1 MQIMKKTLLT
11 VLMSS
16 SAIILTACGSGD
28 GNSVFNGPNN
38 GIPVNDIQ
46 NPVVSTPTVY
56 DKTNMSSVA
65 GESVVMTYKMLGV
78 NGKQVQ
84 ATSLVF
90 TPKTPAPAK
99 GWPIVVWAHGTTG
112 VADQCAPSRNALNI
126 YIEGMIAQ
134 LLSAGYVVV
143 APDYEGLGE
152 PSGNELHPFL
162 NLKSEA
168 YSITDAVVAARN
180 YLGAKVSNQWMAVGH
195 SQGGHA
201 ALGAAQYAV
210 RTNLDYKG
218 TVVVA
223 PASNL
228 KTIFNTGQ
236 QVVANLPVKDQVST
250 LASLNTYAALITAG
264 MQGQSSPPTYAQV
277 FETNAATI
285 AAQAETICSEPL
297 GVDFGTKM
305 GTAAATTN
313 SLSGYLTQ
321 SNFMQI
327 PAISTFLNT
336 TSQPLSVKVTT
347 PVKIYQGG
355 SDTTVPANAT
365 ADLVL
370 NAKSL
375 GTSNIVLEYD
385 VAWNHTTAY
394 TGNIPKIIADVKS
407 LMPIQ

>member
-1 MQIMKKTLLT
+1 MKKTLLT

-16 SAIILTACGSGD
+16 SAILLTACGSGD
-28 GNSVFNGPNN
+28 DDWNISGGEQ
-38 GIPVNDIQ
+38 IPVNNIQ
-46 NPVVSTPTVY
+46 NPVVNTPAPYT
-56 DKTNMSSVA
+56 DPNMSAITS
-65 GESVVMTYKMLGV
+65 ESLVMTYKMLGV
-78 NGKQVQ
+78 NGQEVQ
-84 ATSLVF
+84 ATALVF
-90 TPKTPAPAK
+90 TPRTAAPVG

-112 VADQCAPSRNALNI
+112 VADQCAPSRSAVDFNVRT
-126 YIEGMIAQ
+126 MITQ
-134 LLSAGYVVV
+134 LLAAGYVVV

-152 PSGNELHPFL
+152 PSGKELHPFL
-162 NLKSEA
+162 NLKSESYA
-168 YSITDAVVAARN
+168 ITDAVVAARN
-180 YLGAKVSNQWMAVGH
+180 YLGSKVSKQWMAVGH

-210 RTNLDYKG
+210 RANLDYKG
-218 TVVVA
+218 TVAVA

-236 QVVANLPVKDQVST
+236 QLVANLPAKDQVST

-277 FETNAATI
+277 FQSNAATI
-285 AAQAETICSEPL
+285 AAQAETVCAGPL

-305 GTAAATTN
+305 GAAAATTN

-321 SNFMQI
+321 SNFMKI
-327 PAISTFLNT
+327 PAITTFLNT

-355 SDTTVPANAT
+355 YDSTVPANAT
-365 ADLVL
+365 AELIS
-370 NAKSL
+370 NAAKL
-375 GTSNIVLEYD
+375 GTKIIPVYEEKWDHN
-385 VAWNHTTAY
+385 TAY
-394 TGNIPKIIADVKS
+394 TLNIDNIVVDVKS